1 MRSTLLRD
9 FVAQAREANRIRF
22 GDVRRLRRDILPAR
36 IATREEAELLI
47 DLDRSV
53 STVDRGWSDYLVMT
67 VRDFTIWGTPPI
79 GVVDR
84 DKAEWIIAA
93 LSNGGVTKNGRAI
106 ARGVAAAAPHVAD
119 ALKAF
124 ARQPKATMARRNDM
138 TMTAANS
145 PRLLISLARP

>member
-1 MRSTLLRD
+1 
-9 FVAQAREANRIRF
+9 
-22 GDVRRLRRDILPAR
+22 
-36 IATREEAELLI
+36 
-47 DLDRSV
+47 
-53 STVDRGWSDYLVMT
+53 MT

-106 ARGVAAAAPHVAD
+106 ARGVAGAAPQVAD
-119 ALKAF
+119 ALQAF
-124 ARQPKATMARRNDM
+124 ARRPQATTAGRNAM
-138 TMTAANS
+138 TMSAASS